1 MLGSAF
7 VMATIPAEDLQRAV
21 EFYRTKLGL
30 AKLDSQEGTATFEA
44 GDGSTILIYER
55 ARTKAEHTAL
65 TFLVKNVEATV
76 DELSAK
82 GIKFEQYDMP
92 GIKTNAK
99 GLADMGGGTQLAWFK
114 DPEGN
119 IIALAPRA

>member
-1 MLGSAF
+1 MLGSAV
-7 VMATIPAEDLQRAV
+7 VMATIPAENLQRAV

-30 AKLDSQEGTATFEA
+30 AKLDSQDGTATFEA
-44 GDGSTILIYER
+44 DEGSTIFIYER

-65 TFLVKNVEATV
+65 TFLVKDVEATV
-76 DELSAK
+76 DDLTGK

-92 GIKTNAK
+92 DFKTNAK
-99 GLADMGGGTQLAWFK
+99 GIADMGGTKLAWFK